1 MLGGGRR
8 RSRRGSTAV
17 EFAVTAGAFC
27 MLLLLI
33 VETAYHAAIGAALDY
48 GARDAA
54 RYGATGQ
61 TTDATRPEQRLDDI
75 IARVLAKTRPL
86 LEFERLTVMTESFA
100 APASNPAS
108 PFTQI
113 VAGQPGTAGSA
124 GDAFAIVRYRLT
136 YRQPLLTP
144 VARMIL
150 MRDELVHN
158 TVLIVKNEPFVL
170 GVGR

>member
-1 MLGGGRR
+1 MLGTRR
-8 RSRRGSTAV
+8 RSSRGGSTVV

-27 MLLLLI
+27 ALLLLI
-33 VETAYHAAIGAALDY
+33 VETAYHAAISAALDY

-61 TTDATRPEQRLDDI
+61 TTDANRPEQRLDDI
-75 IARVLAKTRPL
+75 IARVLAKTSPVL
-86 LEFERLTVMTESFA
+86 QFERLTVTTESFA
-100 APASNPAS
+100 APRGNPAA

-113 VAGQPGTAGSA
+113 GAGQPGTAGSA
-124 GDAFAIVRYRLT
+124 GDAFSIVRYNLT

-144 VARMIL
+144 VSRLIL
-150 MRDELVHN
+150 MRDDIVHS

>member
-1 MLGGGRR
+1 MLGGRR
-8 RSRRGSTAV
+8 RASRRGATAV

-27 MLLLLI
+27 MLVLLI
-33 VETAYHAAIGAALDY
+33 VETAYHAAVGAALDY

-61 TTDATRPEQRLDDI
+61 TSDPNRPEQRLDDI
-75 IARVLAKTRPL
+75 IARVLAKTRPVL
-86 LEFERLTVMTESFA
+86 QFERLTVTTESFA
-100 APASNPAS
+100 APANNPAS

-113 VAGQPGTAGSA
+113 GAGQQGTLGSA

-144 VARMIL
+144 ISRILL
-150 MRDELVHN
+150 MRNELVHS

>member
-1 MLGGGRR
+1 MLGGRR
-8 RSRRGSTAV
+8 RASRRGSTAV

-27 MLLLLI
+27 LLVLLV

-61 TTDATRPEQRLDDI
+61 TTDVNRPEQRLDDI
-75 IARVLAKTRPL
+75 IARVLNKTRPL
-86 LEFERLTVMTESFA
+86 LEFERLTVMTESFT
-100 APASNPAS
+100 APANNPAGG
-108 PFTQI
+108 FAQI
-113 VAGQPGTAGSA
+113 GAGQPGTPGSV
-124 GDAFAIVRYRLT
+124 GDAFSIVRYQLS

-144 VARMIL
+144 VSRLIL
-150 MRDELVHN
+150 MRDEIVHS

>member
-1 MLGGGRR
+1 MLGRR
-8 RSRRGSTAV
+8 RHAARRGSAAV

-61 TTDATRPEQRLDDI
+61 TTDATRPQQRLDDI

-86 LEFERLTVMTESFA
+86 LEFERLTVTTESFA
-100 APASNPAS
+100 APPNNPAS
-108 PFTQI
+108 PFAQI
-113 VAGQPGTAGSA
+113 GAGQPGTPGSA
-124 GDAFAIVRYRLT
+124 GDAFAIVRYQLR

-144 VARMIL
+144 VARLIL
-150 MRDELVHN
+150 MRDELEHS

>member
-1 MLGGGRR
+1 MRGARR
-8 RSRRGSTAV
+8 LAARRGSTAV

-61 TTDATRPEQRLDDI
+61 TTNVNRPEQRLDDI
-75 IARVLAKTRPL
+75 IARVLARTRPL
-86 LEFERLTVMTESFA
+86 LEFERLVVTTESFT
-100 APASNPAS
+100 APVNNPAAG
-108 PFTQI
+108 FAQI
-113 VAGQPGTAGSA
+113 GAGQPGTPGSA
-124 GDAFAIVRYRLT
+124 GDAFSIVRYRLS

-144 VARMIL
+144 FARLIL
-150 MRDELVHN
+150 MREHLDHS

-170 GVGR
+170 GVGQ

>member
-1 MLGGGRR
+1 MLGGRR
-8 RSRRGSTAV
+8 HAARRGATAV

-61 TTDATRPEQRLDDI
+61 TTNPDRPEQRLDDI
-75 IARVLAKTRPL
+75 IARVLSKTRPL
-86 LEFERLTVMTESFA
+86 LEFERLTVTTESFA
-100 APASNPAS
+100 APPNNPAAA
-108 PFTQI
+108 FTQI
-113 VAGQPGTAGSA
+113 GAGQPGTPGSA
-124 GDAFAIVRYRLT
+124 GDAFAIVRYTLT

-144 VARMIL
+144 FARIL
-150 MRDELVHN
+150 LQRDELEHS

>member
-1 MLGGGRR
+1 MIGVRRR

-27 MLLLLI
+27 ALLLLV

-54 RYGATGQ
+54 RFGATGQ
-61 TTDATRPEQRLDDI
+61 TTDANRPEQRLDDI
-75 IARVLAKTRPL
+75 ISRVLAKTRPL
-86 LEFERLTVMTESFA
+86 LEFERLTVVTESFT

-108 PFTQI
+108 PFADI
-113 VAGQPGTAGSA
+113 GAGQPGTAGSA
-124 GDAFAIVRYRLT
+124 GDAFSIVRYNLT

-144 VARMIL
+144 LSRLLL
-150 MRDELVHN
+150 MRDDLVHS

-170 GVGR
+170 GVGQ